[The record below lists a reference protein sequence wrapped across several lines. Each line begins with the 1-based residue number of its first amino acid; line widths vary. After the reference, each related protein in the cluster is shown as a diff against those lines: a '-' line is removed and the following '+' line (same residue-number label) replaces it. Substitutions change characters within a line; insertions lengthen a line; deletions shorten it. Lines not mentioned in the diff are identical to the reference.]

1 MKLIYQQVLSFF
13 AVIAVTILLLG
24 ISFSRMTKSFMYN
37 NKWDQ
42 LERYSDGLVEQS
54 LTANRKTGKTAFS
67 VEKLDNY
74 DSFLKNQSIHFTVY
88 KPSEKP
94 LYPKNQEADKI
105 TSSEW
110 KRLRNNQMIRK
121 TNTIT
126 AKNKD
131 SHPAL
136 LEVLKPYYYND
147 KLLAVIGV
155 SSYTS
160 EVDSSLNKINRDLL
174 KALIISLVV
183 AMIISFFISRR
194 LNRRINVL
202 RDAANQ
208 VTKGNYRIRLVNQGK
223 DEIDELT
230 NDFNHMAEN
239 LEKSDNEIQR
249 QEERRQEFL
258 ADAAHEMR
266 TPLTTINGI
275 LEGFKYDIIP
285 EDARD
290 KSLDLMMNET
300 QRLIRLVNENLDYEK
315 IRSNTISLHETNFN
329 AYDAMQQ
336 LPGQISAKAKAA
348 NDKIVID
355 APKNF
360 PVYADYDRFV
370 QIMVNI
376 STNAI
381 QFTKDGVI
389 TVKGFRN
396 HEDNA
401 AVLAISDT
409 GIGMSNEQAQN
420 IFERYYKADASRRSG
435 KYGESGLGLA
445 IVHQLVEQHGGT
457 IEVSSEL
464 GVGTT
469 FTITFPDENS
479 KDSDDE

>member
-24 ISFSRMTKSFMYN
+24 ISFSRMTKSFMYE
-37 NKWDQ
+37 NKWNQ

-54 LTANRKTGKTAFS
+54 LTANQKTGETTFNI
-67 VEKLDNY
+67 EKLNSY
-74 DSFLKNQSIHFTVY
+74 ELLLKNQSIHFVIY
-88 KPSEKP
+88 KPNEKS
-94 LYPKNQEADKI
+94 LYPKNNATDKI
-105 TSSEW
+105 TDSEW
-110 KRLRNNQMIRK
+110 KRLKNNQMIRK
-121 TNTIT
+121 TNSAPISG
-126 AKNKD
+126 K
-131 SHPAL
+131 SGPAMIA
-136 LEVLKPYYYND
+136 VLKPYYYNK
-147 KLLAVIGV
+147 KLLAVIEVG
-155 SSYTS
+155 SYTS
-160 EVDSSLNKINRDLL
+160 EVNSNLDKINRDLV
-174 KALIISLVV
+174 KALIISLIV

-208 VTKGNYRIRLVNQGK
+208 VTKGNYRIRLVTQGK

-230 NDFNHMAEN
+230 TDFNHMTEN
-239 LEKSDNEIQR
+239 LEKSDDEIKR

-285 EDARD
+285 EDSRD

-315 IRSNTISLHETNFN
+315 IRSNSIPLHETKFN
-329 AYDAMQQ
+329 AYGAMQQ
-336 LPGQISAKAKAA
+336 LPAQISAKASAA
-348 NDKIVID
+348 NDQIIIE
-355 APKNF
+355 APEDF

-381 QFTKDGVI
+381 QFTKDGTI

-396 HEDNA
+396 QENNA
-401 AVLAISDT
+401 AILEITDT
-409 GIGMSNEQAQN
+409 GIGMSQEQAQN

-445 IVHQLVEQHGGT
+445 IVHQLVEQHNGT

-469 FTITFPDENS
+469 FRITFPDE
-479 KDSDDE
+479 DSTQQTEMS

>member
-37 NKWDQ
+37 NRWDQ

-54 LTANRKTGKTAFS
+54 LTANRKTGKTAFNIK
-67 VEKLDNY
+67 KLDNY
-74 DSFLKNQSIHFTVY
+74 EAFLKNQSVHFTIY
-88 KPSEKP
+88 QPNEKP

-110 KRLRNNQMIRK
+110 KRLKNNQMIRK
-121 TNTIT
+121 TNEIT
-126 AKNKD
+126 AENKN
-131 SHPAL
+131 SNPAM
-136 LEVLKPYYYND
+136 LEVLKPYYYNN

-155 SSYTS
+155 GSYTS
-160 EVDSSLNKINRDLL
+160 EVNSSLNKINRDLV
-174 KALIISLVV
+174 KALIISLIVS
-183 AMIISFFISRR
+183 MIISFFISRR

-230 NDFNHMAEN
+230 TDFNHMTEN
-239 LEKSDNEIQR
+239 LEKSADEIQR

-275 LEGFKYDIIP
+275 LEGFKYDVIP
-285 EDARD
+285 ADSRG

-315 IRSNTISLHETNFN
+315 IRSNTIPLHETKFN
-329 AYDAMQQ
+329 AYDAMHQ
-336 LPGQISAKAKAA
+336 LPGQISAKASAA
-348 NDKIVID
+348 NDEIVID

-396 HEDNA
+396 KEDNA
-401 AVLAISDT
+401 AVLEISDT

-479 KDSDDE
+479 KKQDDE